1 LNKTKGIGKD
11 MQNQSNELLWSDKW
25 CVEDNKAWLVPGN
38 YNILFCVDM
47 LRNRYT
53 IITALPNYFYSEFRQ
68 NSNCIKCG
76 NTIFCM
82 PNTADCIWCYDLNT
96 VDFQKIV
103 LVNPDNVRLMMID
116 FWKCENLLWVVS
128 MGLKQIIEIDIKKK
142 EVIDYYNITDQEDEA
157 IARSVKWDK
166 NIYSVSGSKGRI
178 YVFNI
183 ETKKVKVKEFPV
195 VKNGLRTISVE
206 GGKIWLSGYKREIYV
221 WDEDENDI
229 NTLSLPCNFGIY
241 NFDGKQE
248 QFLDCKTTEY
258 DTAAFLES
266 INVGNYIWFIPFQTN
281 QILYVN
287 KDTNQINT
295 FEIEEEEEDEKSI
308 KNREMNCKYLLQY
321 VYDDRYIGLYSFKNK
336 VVYEVDAYT
345 MKLKT
350 RIVTLNIGDSTIIPK
365 SWILQESKDVERALF
380 RKLIELNGENI
391 LKKEKIG
398 MKVYNYLQ

>member
-1 LNKTKGIGKD
+1 MVLQLICGNISEVILRGLWISKSRACLNKTKGIGKD

-25 CVEDNKAWLVPGN
+25 CVEDGRAWLVPGN
-38 YNILFCVDM
+38 HNILLCVDM
-47 LRNRYT
+47 IKNCYR
-53 IITALPNYFYSEFRQ
+53 IVAALPNYLQGGSRQ
-68 NSNCIKCG
+68 NSNCIKCD

-82 PNTADCIWCYDLNT
+82 ADNADCIWCYDLST
-96 VDFQKIV
+96 ADFRKIV
-103 LVNPDNVRLMMID
+103 IVNPNNVRLMMID

-128 MGLKQIIEIDIKKK
+128 IGLKQIIEIDIKKK
-142 EVIDYYNITDQEDEA
+142 EVIDYYSITDQEDEE

-183 ETKKVKVKEFPV
+183 ETKKIKVKEFPV
-195 VKNGLRTISVE
+195 VKNGLRIISVE

-221 WDEDENDI
+221 WDEDKNDI

-241 NFDGKQE
+241 NFDGKKE

-258 DTAAFLES
+258 DTSTFLES
-266 INVGNYIWFIPFQTN
+266 INVGNYIWFIPFQTD

-287 KDTNQINT
+287 KDTNQIDT

-336 VVYEVDAYT
+336 VVYEIDAYT

-350 RIVTLNIGDSTIIPK
+350 RIVTLNIGDC
-365 SWILQESKDVERALF
+365 L
-380 RKLIELNGENI
+380 
-391 LKKEKIG
+391 
-398 MKVYNYLQ
+398 

>member
-1 LNKTKGIGKD
+1 MSI
-11 MQNQSNELLWSDKW
+11 
-25 CVEDNKAWLVPGN
+25 
-38 YNILFCVDM
+38 
-47 LRNRYT
+47 
-53 IITALPNYFYSEFRQ
+53 
-68 NSNCIKCG
+68 
-76 NTIFCM
+76 
-82 PNTADCIWCYDLNT
+82 
-96 VDFQKIV
+96 
-103 LVNPDNVRLMMID
+103 
-116 FWKCENLLWVVS
+116 
-128 MGLKQIIEIDIKKK
+128 GLKQIIEIDIKKK
-142 EVIDYYNITDQEDEA
+142 EVIDYYSITDQEDEE

-183 ETKKVKVKEFPV
+183 ETKKIKVKEFPV
-195 VKNGLRTISVE
+195 VKNGLRIISVE

-221 WDEDENDI
+221 WDEDKNDI

-241 NFDGKQE
+241 NFDGKKE

-258 DTAAFLES
+258 DTSTFLES
-266 INVGNYIWFIPFQTN
+266 INVGNYIWFIPFQTD

-287 KDTNQINT
+287 KDTNQIDT

-336 VVYEVDAYT
+336 VVYEIDAYT

-391 LKKEKIG
+391 LKKDKVG
-398 MKVYNYLQ
+398 MKIYNYLQ